1 MLQSDLNLTVTV
13 EFVAEKPSFY
23 QLETRKCNEIAKV
36 KRSGGNVIYTDL
48 QIVDVNY
55 LNSWLNYSSII
66 VLVLFAVLCYNIVL
80 SERKVKIW

>member
-1 MLQSDLNLTVTV
+1 MLDRIQKLTLAEKKTLLAMLQSDLNLTVTV

-48 QIVDVNY
+48 QIVD
-55 LNSWLNYSSII
+55 
-66 VLVLFAVLCYNIVL
+66 
-80 SERKVKIW
+80 